1 MAAIKWA
8 VLMAVLG
15 IVAVGCGGGGGST
28 SHIPSGKTVSIQEI
42 ATCMEQ
48 GGAKV
53 TKVLDEENGAFQM
66 LYALNAEADFNIVN
80 LADPRNDHRMI
91 KFMEKS
97 KENGGS
103 PANWSRPRSTKAGP
117 WSGSSPHPK
126 LANLSFPPRARGWRR
141 VALYVLSPEE
151 AQASWASSRCSAE
164 GSVTGR
170 LQVKPSQT

>member
-8 VLMAVLG
+8 VLTAALG
-15 IVAVGCGGGGGST
+15 IVAVGCGGGGAST

-53 TKVLDEENGAFQM
+53 TKILDEENGTFQM

-80 LADPRNDHRMI
+80 LADPHLDHRMI

-97 KENGGS
+97 KENGGVPGKLVTTPVNEGWTLVGVVAAPETGEPLPS
-103 PANWSRPRSTKAGP
+103 AASERLAKGCAVRP
-117 WSGSSPHPK
+117 
-126 LANLSFPPRARGWRR
+126 
-141 VALYVLSPEE
+141 VA
-151 AQASWASSRCSAE
+151 
-164 GSVTGR
+164 
-170 LQVKPSQT
+170 